1 MIHYETIDHTADLGI
16 HVTGADVKQLF
27 IRAGFAMFDLIGD
40 AGARQQVK
48 ERRTSARGE
57 DWPDL
62 MVAWLRELLYL
73 WAGKALLVKT
83 IHIDAINPF
92 VVAARVGCVAFIAGR
107 HEIRHDI
114 KAATYHGIDVRQTA
128 TGWEST
134 IIFDV

>member
-1 MIHYETIDHTADLGI
+1 MVHYETIDHTADLGI

-27 IRAGFAMFDLIGD
+27 IHAGLAMFDLIGD
-40 AGARQQVK
+40 AGTRQQAK
-48 ERRTSARGE
+48 ERRISARGA

-73 WAGKALLVKT
+73 WAGKAFLVKA
-83 IHIDAINPF
+83 IHIDAIEPF
-92 VVAARVGCVAFIAGR
+92 VVVARVGCVAFIAGR

-114 KAATYHGIDVRQTA
+114 KAATYHRIDVRQTVK
-128 TGWEST
+128 GWEST